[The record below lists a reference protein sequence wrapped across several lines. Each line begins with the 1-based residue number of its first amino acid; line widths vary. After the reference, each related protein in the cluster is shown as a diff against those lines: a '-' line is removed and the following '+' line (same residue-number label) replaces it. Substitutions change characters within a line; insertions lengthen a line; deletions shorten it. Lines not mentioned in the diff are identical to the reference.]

1 MAAGETRILIDAGLS
16 FKQIALRLEA
26 IGEDVSRID
35 AVLVTHEHSDH
46 VAGVPMLAKRGI
58 PIYMTKL
65 TAPAIDWGKVDPH
78 LQEFQAGSELDLGPV
93 QVATFT
99 IPHDTVDPVGYAVR
113 ANGCKVSIVT
123 DLGYIPEN
131 VKYMLQGS
139 QLLLLESNHDPSMLQ
154 VGPVPWFVKQRIL
167 SRKGHLSN
175 AAAAQYIAED
185 LPEGVQTLLLGHL
198 SLNHN
203 DPCIA
208 EIEARQAL
216 ERRGLSPKL
225 LVLERDRP
233 SEVFHL

>member
-1 MAAGETRILIDAGLS
+1 VAAGETRLLVDAGLS
-16 FKQIALRLEA
+16 YKQIALRLEA
-26 IGEDVSRID
+26 IGEDVRKLD

-46 VAGVPMLAKRGI
+46 VAGVPMLAKHGI
-58 PIYMTKL
+58 PIYLTRL
-65 TAPAIDWGKVDPH
+65 TAPAIDWGKVEPRI
-78 LQEFQAGSELDLGPV
+78 QEFQAGAELDLGPLRV
-93 QVATFT
+93 NSFT
-99 IPHDTVDPVGYAVR
+99 IPHDTVDPVGFAIR

-139 QLLLLESNHDPSMLQ
+139 HLMLLESNHDPSMLQ

-185 LPEGVQTLLLGHL
+185 LPADVRTLLLGHL

-216 ERRGLSPKL
+216 ERRGLQPDL
-225 LVLERDRP
+225 LVLEREKP
-233 SEVFHL
+233 SPIFHL